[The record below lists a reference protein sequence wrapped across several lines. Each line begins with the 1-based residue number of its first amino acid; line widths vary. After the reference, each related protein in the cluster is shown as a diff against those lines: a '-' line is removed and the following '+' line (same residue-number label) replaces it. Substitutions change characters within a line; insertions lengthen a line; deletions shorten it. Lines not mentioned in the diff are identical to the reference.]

1 MRKRLLHIALGLLAI
16 TGYAE
21 VKALQGG
28 PDAYGYVWKDSN
40 EPSGPA
46 FSWVDIE
53 NRPGTVA
60 VTGLADDN
68 SVGQFNIGWDFH
80 FYWSDYNK
88 VKLGSNGWL
97 SFNNVGNI
105 ASCFPT
111 LPTAAGA
118 GDNLVVPYMSD
129 LTYISS
135 VPASPNPGRMFYW
148 TNNVDSFIVQYK
160 TVPWWRQ
167 GSPDWIGSNTFQV
180 ILAGQDSSITF
191 QYLDTDAANLAV
203 ATQCPTSMEIGIEN
217 VTGNVGLQVATGTN
231 AAVPADNYA
240 IKFYYPANIT
250 FQVPDATPAW
260 AANDENAGQ
269 FVYTNA
275 PVNFSANIANSGN
288 AAITNQITVNGV
300 LKNASSA
307 QVWTSSTAIAT
318 GLPAGDD
325 STVVFPSAVTLT
337 TAGQYTLEVTSVN
350 SQDINPSNNL
360 NKVEIAAVNNTGG
373 YVQLSYCSGA
383 LPDGSISW
391 AGGGSDDGVAIKIV
405 PPGYPMTMD
414 SIAVFILGD
423 GDPLTPL
430 PHGYDLLVVGPDANG
445 NPDLSNVLQTQN
457 VSPQDA
463 VEEDWNRIALDT
475 SVVVSSGAVF
485 VVWYQGGADV
495 ALGTESLSPIS
506 RRSYEILGGAVSPY
520 RQNTVNEFLI
530 QVASVLPVGIKDPAV
545 PGKLAVYP
553 NPSHG
558 LINVAYE
565 VVNVT
570 DAQFSIVNT
579 LGQQVWTKRHS
590 DIAPGA
596 YEFQIDLSGLTSGIY
611 FLSQE
616 TIDGRKTVKLVVE

>member
-1 MRKRLLHIALGLLAI
+1 MLALAGFSEL
-16 TGYAE
+16 
-21 VKALQGG
+21 KALQGG
-28 PDAYGYVWKDSN
+28 PDAYGYVWRDSN
-40 EPSGPA
+40 EPGGPT
-46 FSWVDIE
+46 FSWQDIE

-80 FYWSDYNK
+80 FYWSDYDK
-88 VKLGSNGWL
+88 VKLGSNGWI

-129 LTYISS
+129 LTFSS
-135 VPASPNPGRMFYW
+135 NAPANPNPGRMFYW

-167 GSPDWIGSNTFQV
+167 GNPDWIGSNTLQV
-180 ILAGQDSSITF
+180 ILSGQDSSITF
-191 QYLDTDAANLAV
+191 QYLDTDAPNLAV

-217 VTGNVGLQVATGTN
+217 ITGNVGLQVRTGAV

-240 IKFYYPANIT
+240 IKFYYPAVVT

-288 AAITNQITVNGV
+288 AAITNNIAVNGV
-300 LKNASSA
+300 LKDGNT
-307 QVWTSSTAIAT
+307 QVWSSSTAIAT
-318 GLPAGDD
+318 GLAAGDD
-325 STVVFPSAVTLT
+325 STVVFPAAVTLT
-337 TAGQYTLEVTSVN
+337 NAKQYTLEVTSVN

-360 NKVEIAAVNNTGG
+360 NKVEVVAVNNTGG
-373 YVQLSYCSGA
+373 YVQLAYCSGGV
-383 LPDGSISW
+383 PDGSISW
-391 AGGGSDDGVAIKIV
+391 AGGGVTDGVAIKIV
-405 PPGYPMTMD
+405 PPGYPMTID
-414 SIAVFILGD
+414 SISAFILGD

-430 PHGYDLLVVGPDANG
+430 ANSYSLLVVGPDANG
-445 NPDLSNVLQTQN
+445 NPDLSNVLQTE
-457 VSPQDA
+457 VVDPQDA
-463 VEEDWNRIALDT
+463 LEEDWNRIALDS
-475 SVVVSSGAVF
+475 SVTVSSGAVF
-485 VVWYQGGADV
+485 IVWYQGGAGV
-495 ALGTESLSPIS
+495 GLGTESLSPIS

-545 PGKLAVYP
+545 LGKLSVFP
-553 NPSHG
+553 NPSRG
-558 LINVAYE
+558 LVNVAYE
-565 VVNVT
+565 VANVT

-579 LGQQVWTKRHS
+579 LGQQVWAKRHS

-596 YEFQIDLSGLTSGIY
+596 YEFQIDLSGLTAGIY